1 MPLRTAISIYCMEI
15 KAVPL
20 AMAAPIT
27 GTKTQAIVVERAGGP
42 WTLQD
47 VVLSELRD
55 NELLVEMQ
63 YSGICHT
70 VSQHLITRISLNR

>member
-1 MPLRTAISIYCMEI
+1 
-15 KAVPL
+15 
-20 AMAAPIT
+20 MAEPVA
-27 GTKTQAIVVERAGGP
+27 GTKMKAIVVEKAGGP

-55 NELLVEMQ
+55 DELLVEMQ

-70 VSQHLITRISLNR
+70 VSPCFLLMSITLNR